1 MKSKWKPIIL
11 DMDATLIGE
20 EVHKKDPNNREFV
33 IRPFLEEFLYFCFE
47 NFQTVSI
54 WTNGTE
60 SWFQHVYQT
69 ALKNYLPEG
78 KSFYLTK
85 TYNDCRKEWAT
96 SQYSSYLQIVKLV
109 EPIMPADFNGNN
121 ILVVD
126 DSKETVYQG
135 IPETNIFRI
144 RPFAMNM
151 EGYGEDDTE
160 LMGIVLDLQK
170 KLLETE

>member
-1 MKSKWKPIIL
+1 M
-11 DMDATLIGE
+11 T
-20 EVHKKDPNNREFV
+20 
-33 IRPFLEEFLYFCFE
+33 
-47 NFQTVSI
+47 
-54 WTNGTE
+54 
-60 SWFQHVYQT
+60 
-69 ALKNYLPEG
+69 
-78 KSFYLTK
+78 
-85 TYNDCRKEWAT
+85 
-96 SQYSSYLQIVKLV
+96 
-109 EPIMPADFNGNN
+109 ADFNGNN